1 MLIRIPD
8 EYEAIETFLKRNGI
22 PFEILDEED
31 TIEVIVDKVNF
42 FSSLNK
48 TKLTEIL
55 RKIFSK

>member
-1 MLIRIPD
+1 MLIKIPD
-8 EYEAIETFLKRNGI
+8 EYKAIETLLGRHGI
-22 PFEILDEED
+22 PYEILDEED
-31 TIEVIVDKVNF
+31 TIEVIADKVNF

>member
-8 EYEAIETFLKRNGI
+8 EYEAIETFLRRNGI

-31 TIEVIVDKVNF
+31 TIEVIADKVNF

>member
-1 MLIRIPD
+1 MLIKIPD
-8 EYEAIETFLKRNGI
+8 EYKTIENLLGRNGI
-22 PFEILDEED
+22 PYEILDEEK
-31 TIEVIVDKVNF
+31 TIEVVVDKVNF

>member
-8 EYEAIETFLKRNGI
+8 EYKAIKTLLGRNGI

-31 TIEVIVDKVNF
+31 TIEVIADKVNF

>member
-1 MLIRIPD
+1 MLIKIPD
-8 EYEAIETFLKRNGI
+8 EYKTIENLLGRNGI
-22 PFEILDEED
+22 PYEILDEED
-31 TIEVIVDKVNF
+31 TIEVIADKVNF

>member
-8 EYEAIETFLKRNGI
+8 EYKAIESLLGRNGI
-22 PFEILDEED
+22 PFEILDEEK
-31 TIEVIVDKVNF
+31 TIEVIVDKTNF

>member
-8 EYEAIETFLKRNGI
+8 EYKAIENLLGRNGI
-22 PFEILDEED
+22 PYEILDEED
-31 TIEVIVDKVNF
+31 TIEVIADKVNF

>member
-1 MLIRIPD
+1 MLIKIPD
-8 EYEAIETFLKRNGI
+8 EYKAIENLLGRNGI

-31 TIEVIVDKVNF
+31 TIEVIADKVNF

>member
-1 MLIRIPD
+1 MLIKIPD
-8 EYEAIETFLKRNGI
+8 EYKTIETLLGRNGI
-22 PFEILDEED
+22 PYEILDEED
-31 TIEVIVDKVNF
+31 TIEVIADKVNF

>member
-8 EYEAIETFLKRNGI
+8 EYKAIKNLLGRNGI
-22 PFEILDEED
+22 PYEILDEED
-31 TIEVIVDKVNF
+31 TIEVIADKVNF

>member
-1 MLIRIPD
+1 MLIKIPD
-8 EYEAIETFLKRNGI
+8 EYKAIENLLGRHGI
-22 PFEILDEED
+22 PYEILDEED
-31 TIEVIVDKVNF
+31 TIEVIADKVNF